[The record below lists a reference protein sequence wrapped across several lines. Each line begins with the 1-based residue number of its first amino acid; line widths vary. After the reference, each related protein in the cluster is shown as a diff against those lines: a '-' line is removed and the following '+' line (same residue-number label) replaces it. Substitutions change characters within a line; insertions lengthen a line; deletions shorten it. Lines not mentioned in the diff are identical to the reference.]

1 MSFPS
6 KAVLPRV
13 ATSWQCVGIQRTPT
27 TRNQV
32 FGSPKTAL
40 VRRLLG
46 MYLVFLVPLTARVA
60 LTWGATAWSLWV
72 CNLSTLTNHST
83 LQVASAYQTR
93 QACVEALQWRWVGL
107 KMIQTNPD
115 DRSTTMK
122 VREIIPDGPLDNV
135 AEMIE
140 ASPTITAKIESGD
153 DGGYHTLTCFP
164 YTVDPRGTVYR
175 SS

>member
-1 MSFPS
+1 MSFPT

-13 ATSWQCVGIQRTPT
+13 ATTWQCVGIQRTPT

-46 MYLVFLVPLTARVA
+46 SVPGVFRVFDSPCCFNV
-60 LTWGATAWSLWV
+60 GATAWALWV
-72 CNLSTLTNHST
+72 CNLSTLTNHSI
-83 LQVASAYQTR
+83 LQVESAYRTR
-93 QACVEALQWRWVGL
+93 QACVEALQWRWVEL
-107 KMIQTNPD
+107 KMIQTKPD

-122 VREIIPDGPLDNV
+122 VKEIIPDGPLDNV

-140 ASPTITAKIESGD
+140 GSPTITAKIESGD

-164 YTVDPRGTVYR
+164 YAMR
-175 SS
+175 